1 MKPIKNDPRFKEIM
15 ERLKKKVEQNRL
27 AAERNKQFTAPR
39 YDQVYFEGLAYLD
52 AIARGEIDG

>member
-1 MKPIKNDPRFKEIM
+1 MTPIKNDPRAKEIM
-15 ERLKKKVEQNRL
+15 ESLKKKVEQNRL
-27 AAERNKQFTAPR
+27 ARERNKMLTAPR